1 MQTIE
6 IQIIGESVVDCVERL
21 DGSSMTH
28 PGGSAANVAIGLARL
43 GRQVGF
49 LTQLGVDRHG
59 ALMRDHL
66 ERAGVQLRVAD
77 ADGARTP
84 SARAVLDQ
92 SGAAHYELDVDWLLN
107 PAAVQVGQAHL
118 HLGSFPAFLSE
129 PTDVD
134 DLLRRAHAVTTTSL
148 DPNIRPA
155 LLPPSDLVR
164 DRLESLLAWIDV
176 IKASDEDIAWLYP
189 GRDPIDVVSHW
200 LDLGPALAVVT
211 LGSEGSIAAGA
222 AGLVRVPAQRVEV
235 ADTVGAGDSYMSAL
249 LDGLAGTDLI
259 GTARRRALH
268 ASPAET
274 MQPIIERAAHA
285 AAITVTRPGA
295 NPPTRDELRAGPK
308 GTLASAATT

>member
-6 IQIIGESVVDCVERL
+6 IQIIGESVVDCVECI
-21 DGSSMTH
+21 DGSSTTH

-49 LTQLGVDRHG
+49 LTQLGADRHG
-59 ALMRDHL
+59 VLMRDHL

-92 SGAAHYELDVDWLLN
+92 SGAAHYELDVDWQLEL
-107 PAAVQVGQAHL
+107 AAVQVGHAHL

-164 DRLESLLAWIDV
+164 VRLETLLAWIDV

-189 GRDPIDVVSHW
+189 GRDPIDVISHW
-200 LDLGPALAVVT
+200 LDLGPSLAIVT

-222 AGLVRVPAQRVEV
+222 AGLARVPALRVEV

-249 LDGLAGTDLI
+249 LDGLAGANLLGAASRD
-259 GTARRRALH
+259 ALR
-268 ASPAET
+268 ASPSGT
-274 MQPIIERAAHA
+274 VQTIVKRAARA

-295 NPPTRDELRAGPK
+295 NPPTLDELGAEPK
-308 GTLASAATT
+308 APLASVATT